1 MIRRLDHYDVFLSYS
16 RVDEQRVEE
25 LAIGLRDYAP
35 PAEPFFDRWALGA
48 GGTWQTEIDAA
59 LGACEGVA
67 IVVGPGGMG
76 PWQKEE
82 VQAALLRAVD
92 DAKRFRVIPVL
103 LPGASAA
110 DVSGFLKTRTW
121 VDFRRGLGDEA
132 TLITMRGD
140 FLESALA
147 CPELRD
153 LLQGRQYLLGE
164 IADADLLKVIAEPA
178 REVGAFFENALP
190 ARIID
195 HIRENRRA
203 LALLEDALFELW
215 RRRRGVWLTH
225 QAYEENGGIST

>member
-1 MIRRLDHYDVFLSYS
+1 M
-16 RVDEQRVEE
+16 
-25 LAIGLRDYAP
+25 GTC
-35 PAEPFFDRWALGA
+35 A

-59 LGACEGVA
+59 LGAVQGVA

-110 DVSGFLKTRTW
+110 DVSGFLKTRALGW
-121 VDFRRGLGDEA
+121 ISGGRPGDEA
-132 TLITMRGD
+132 TLITMRAD

-153 LLQGRQYLLGE
+153 LLQGRQYL
-164 IADADLLKVIAEPA
+164 
-178 REVGAFFENALP
+178 R
-190 ARIID
+190 
-195 HIRENRRA
+195 
-203 LALLEDALFELW
+203 
-215 RRRRGVWLTH
+215 
-225 QAYEENGGIST
+225 